1 MTTIRQLIQTS
12 PSKANELLAKLADT
26 SENAVKTRER
36 LFTEL
41 KAELELLASLEEE
54 HLFPV
59 LKKRKEMKDLVADAL
74 ADNRETR
81 KLLAELERTPKE
93 SEEFGFKAAELKK
106 VFQQHVRD
114 EKKEFLPAVM
124 KALSDEEAEA
134 IVEKIETEKAE
145 IEEVRR
151 AEAEERRT
159 EARRARDQVDS
170 LERSSENLLDA
181 ARTGMQEARQT
192 MQAAQ
197 DTLQRQV
204 GTVSDLAH
212 RSTAQILQA
221 FDDSS
226 EQRQNLAAMSEAGN
240 VLARGLQDIS
250 GEWFDLVRD
259 RLLKNLDGFGALARC
274 RSLQDVMTIQS
285 ELLKANL
292 QHTVDSTRKLSEL
305 SVRVTNEATQ
315 TMARRMEATQR
326 RAA

>member
-12 PSKANELLAKLADT
+12 PSKANELLARLADT

-59 LKKRKEMKDLVADAL
+59 LRKRKEMKDLVADAL

-93 SEEFGFKAAELKK
+93 SEEFGIKAAELKK

-114 EKKEFLPAVM
+114 EKKEFLPAVL

-159 EARRARDQVDS
+159 EARRTRDQAES
-170 LERSSENLLDA
+170 LERGSENLLDA
-181 ARTGMQEARQT
+181 ARTGVQEARQA
-192 MQAAQ
+192 MLAAQ

-212 RSTAQILQA
+212 RSTEQILQA
-221 FDDSS
+221 FDDTSA
-226 EQRQNLAAMSEAGN
+226 QRQNLAAVSEAGN

-259 RLLKNLDGFGALARC
+259 RLLKNLDGFGALVRC
-274 RSLQDVMTIQS
+274 RSLQDVMAIQS

-315 TMARRMEATQR
+315 TMTRRMEATQR